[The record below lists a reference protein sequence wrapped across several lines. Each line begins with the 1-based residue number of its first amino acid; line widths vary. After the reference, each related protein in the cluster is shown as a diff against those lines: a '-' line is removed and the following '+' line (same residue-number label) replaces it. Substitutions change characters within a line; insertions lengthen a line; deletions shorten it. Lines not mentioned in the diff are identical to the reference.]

1 MFFLFCFFSP
11 FVLVG
16 EKRDSLANAT
26 VAELPSAECSSSSS
40 SSNSSS
46 QGRTP
51 RHSLN
56 SNDAEQDARQI
67 RPSSL

>member
-1 MFFLFCFFSP
+1 MVFLLLLLC

-26 VAELPSAECSSSSS
+26 VAEPPSADCNSSSG
-40 SSNSSS
+40 SNNSSSS

-56 SNDAEQDARQI
+56 SNDAEQDARHT